1 MTREEFEKK
10 YGKNGF
16 VKVSTEFLYDS
27 IENLMPYFEEFNS
40 LRQNSGEEPKT
51 LEEYLDMV
59 LSFGC
64 LHFMLENAELF
75 SDSAKMYYKKFK
87 EREETE

>member
-16 VKVSTEFLYDS
+16 VEVSINFTYNTIKDF
-27 IENLMPYFEEFNS
+27 IPYFEEFNS
-40 LRQNSGEEPKT
+40 LRENAGKEPYT
-51 LEEYLDMV
+51 LEEYLEYF
-59 LSFGC
+59 LCTGC
-64 LHFMLENAELF
+64 KHFMLKNAEFDLW
-75 SDSAKMYYKKFK
+75 SAKMYYKKFK